1 MGHCKV
7 QVVTRPSRLELDF
20 GIALGCHLLRPI
32 SRTLYVSDGVSKM
45 TVYL

>member
-7 QVVTRPSRLELDF
+7 QVVTRPSRLELDVS
-20 GIALGCHLLRPI
+20 IVLGCHLLRSI
-32 SRTLYVSDGVSKM
+32 SRTLYVSDGVYKM